1 MFGIYLC
8 CHDHD
13 AVLVPQLSSTSSCI
27 GTRVNGSD
35 RFYMQWFSKSSATI
49 SYGTNLIIVAGFMF
63 LVIKFQTTQIQLTW
77 QVSLTDIR
85 GDEGSFTIPIQF
97 KVNDG
102 VSS

>member
-1 MFGIYLC
+1 
-8 CHDHD
+8 
-13 AVLVPQLSSTSSCI
+13 
-27 GTRVNGSD
+27 
-35 RFYMQWFSKSSATI
+35 MQWFSKSSATI

-102 VSS
+102 VSFNRENISTLSNNNVTVTIPVNARTTVDVQT